1 MTLGAGVGIIFN
13 LTNDWDQT
21 QSFGMIAAITA
32 FFGAVIMFWI
42 TEPLTPTPLDEAVK
56 MAAQDEKDQ
65 EKKKEKEGEKK
76 SKKMANDD
84 DFEKASVSEDPELKN
99 TKLTRVTKKVRVFG
113 KSKVGKTSFIKQ
125 ALGRPTDILI
135 REGKV
140 YEKAYEVEIAGIKE
154 NLVL

>member
-1 MTLGAGVGIIFN
+1 
-13 LTNDWDQT
+13 
-21 QSFGMIAAITA
+21 
-32 FFGAVIMFWI
+32 
-42 TEPLTPTPLDEAVK
+42 
-56 MAAQDEKDQ
+56 
-65 EKKKEKEGEKK
+65 
-76 SKKMANDD
+76 MANDD